1 MRPTALLLTF
11 AFASVLLA
19 QTNSAS
25 NHNHPASGVIDGAV
39 HPELIPDSV
48 AYRLYF
54 VAVSEMPNPTDEQ
67 KARQSAHLAKMGLAD
82 ADLHSIILVL
92 EDFKVQYT
100 NLVARYNES
109 ANAAQRSGDKPDID
123 GFLLQ
128 RDGLV
133 QGTRER
139 LKSLL
144 TPDGVKRLD
153 AHVQA
158 EKQSMKVSSQEGQ

>member
-1 MRPTALLLTF
+1 MRPTVFLVTF
-11 AFASVLLA
+11 AFASILLA
-19 QTNSAS
+19 QTNTHS
-25 NHNHPASGVIDGAV
+25 NHNHPANVVIDGAV

-54 VAVSEMPNPTDEQ
+54 VTVSEMPTPTDEQ
-67 KARQSAHLAKMGLAD
+67 KARQSAHLAKIGLQD
-82 ADLHSIILVL
+82 ADLHTVIFVL

-109 ANAAQRSGDKPDID
+109 ADTAQKSGEKPDIH

-133 QGTRER
+133 QATRER
-139 LKSLL
+139 MKSLL
-144 TPDGVKRLD
+144 TPDGFSRLE

-158 EKQSMKVSSQEGQ
+158 EKQKMKISPQEGQ